1 MARTPRTPR
10 IQASGKR
17 WAHGPRL
24 STGLLDTCTPP
35 APTQQQHHKSRGR
48 GAAERP
54 HARRHAFKVPQS
66 LAAVRGR
73 RAKA

>member
-35 APTQQQHHKSRGR
+35 RTHAAATPQKR
-48 GAAERP
+48 GARCSRAAPCQE
-54 HARRHAFKVPQS
+54 ARF
-66 LAAVRGR
+66 
-73 RAKA
+73 